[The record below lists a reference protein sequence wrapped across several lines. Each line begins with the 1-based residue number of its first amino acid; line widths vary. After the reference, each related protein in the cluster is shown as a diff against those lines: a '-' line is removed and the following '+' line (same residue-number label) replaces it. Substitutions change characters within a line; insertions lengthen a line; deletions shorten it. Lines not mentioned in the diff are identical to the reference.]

1 MRGKQLPVPLYFA
14 SLIYKNYIYIRN
26 YLEGLVANG
35 YSANDILL
43 ALDKRNVSPMGSKS
57 ISKNIKKHKNDVFRL
72 AQLITADT
80 RQIITAEIADDMR
93 KFLFANRKRRYR
105 FKVHRYK
112 KRQ

>member
-1 MRGKQLPVPLYFA
+1 MKSVLRFRFPGAVGLILLWKRGKQLPVPLYFA

-57 ISKNIKKHKNDVFRL
+57 TVK
-72 AQLITADT
+72 
-80 RQIITAEIADDMR
+80 
-93 KFLFANRKRRYR
+93 Y
-105 FKVHRYK
+105 
-112 KRQ
+112 

>member
-1 MRGKQLPVPLYFA
+1 MGLIFVMEAGKTAAGTLYFA

-57 ISKNIKKHKNDVFRL
+57 TVKILRN
-72 AQLITADT
+72 T
-80 RQIITAEIADDMR
+80 RMMCSAS
-93 KFLFANRKRRYR
+93 LS
-105 FKVHRYK
+105 
-112 KRQ
+112 